1 MENEFT
7 NEELHRIDV
16 LYGND
21 FEDIKPEDASLIAR
35 WEQKTALE
43 SAEAQARFEAIE
55 AEAAAKVEQAKKTAE
70 YARKSLSELKNKAL
84 ARLEGIDK

>member
-16 LYGND
+16 LYGTD
-21 FEDIKPEDASLIAR
+21 FEDIKPEDAALIAR
-35 WEQKTALE
+35 WEQKRAIE

-55 AEAAAKVEQAKKTAE
+55 TETAAKVEQAKKTAE
-70 YARKSLSELKNKAL
+70 YARKNLAELRNKAV
-84 ARLEGIDK
+84 ARLEEIK